1 MSWYLFGQLRPGR
14 SFLDSSFPSNSY
26 IFDFPIASFQYSL
39 EDIDPFLQSSKHLF
53 RSHLLFLYNSLKLTR
68 PTISILPYIM
78 AVVTSP
84 TLPFN
89 NLERHEIS
97 NALESSTELK
107 HPVSSSKNDSLNEDR
122 YLVVS
127 PYDEKPHLLDLDT
140 LDTPNQ
146 LLARALVGLKCL
158 REDYATAPYIETFN
172 WQEVI
177 DSLRELA
184 KASNYTWKEEFFY
197 IVVFRSQVP
206 PETVAHYSDLG
217 ALDKA
222 AHAEATESGGF
233 LKYWFGVPDKN
244 GRNLATCVWRNS
256 RDAKIGSVGPHH
268 RVAANAARHMYTEWK
283 IERLR
288 LLVKDDMKGW
298 EIEQWVD

>member
-1 MSWYLFGQLRPGR
+1 
-14 SFLDSSFPSNSY
+14 
-26 IFDFPIASFQYSL
+26 
-39 EDIDPFLQSSKHLF
+39 
-53 RSHLLFLYNSLKLTR
+53 
-68 PTISILPYIM
+68 M
-78 AVVTSP
+78 AVVTTLP
-84 TLPFN
+84 LPFN
-89 NLERHEIS
+89 TLERHEVS
-97 NALESSTELK
+97 MALESSASLQA
-107 HPVSSSKNDSLNEDR
+107 PPSSSKTESSNEDR

-127 PYDEKPHLLDLDT
+127 PYDERPHLLDLET

-146 LLARALVGLKCL
+146 LLARALVELKCL

-172 WQEVI
+172 WQEII
-177 DSLRELA
+177 DSLRALA
-184 KASNYTWKEEFFY
+184 GTSNHTWEEECFY

-217 ALDKA
+217 VLDKA

-233 LKYWFGVPDKN
+233 LKYWFGVPDSN
-244 GRNLATCVWRNS
+244 GRNLATCLWRSS
-256 RDAKIGSVGPHH
+256 RDAKIGSVGPKH

-288 LLVKDDMKGW
+288 LLVKDDIKGW